1 MATMK
6 KLFHQEKIG
15 IALTEEEFEDLH
27 SCVQEV
33 ASRMETSADKQ
44 WGGLFIKKKVIT
56 LRKLAEELMSIRN
69 QQGVQNVE
77 DVEYKGLPKENCET
91 CE

>member
-1 MATMK
+1 MK
-6 KLFHQEKIG
+6 KLFNQEKIG
-15 IALTEEEFEDLH
+15 IALTEEEFDDLH

-44 WGGLFIKKKVIT
+44 WGGLFIKKQVIK

-69 QQGVQNVE
+69 QQEVHNAE
-77 DVEYKGLPKENCET
+77 DVEYEGLPEENCES